1 MYCSD
6 YHLKTKRQLAL
17 EGRKAIRELN
27 VLLNRV
33 QALVLE
39 LAETDMNTL
48 RYCEIKRELEDIFF
62 KRREEL
68 TRIATELL
76 KLPQDQSDIPSNT
89 GKEIK

>member
-1 MYCSD
+1 MAASD

-17 EGRKAIRELN
+17 EGMKAIRELN

-33 QALVLE
+33 QALVLA

-62 KRREEL
+62 KRKEEQ
-68 TRIATELL
+68 TRIITEIL
-76 KLPQDQSDIPSNT
+76 KLPQEQSDIPSNT
-89 GKEIK
+89 GKEDP